1 MFESP
6 NRIRETKEMKVLYFS
21 QHVYFQNYLNNGFIF
36 EYYLQLV
43 QQNLMAQ
50 SQLCHDLT
58 LMFYD

>member
-1 MFESP
+1 
-6 NRIRETKEMKVLYFS
+6 MKVLYFS